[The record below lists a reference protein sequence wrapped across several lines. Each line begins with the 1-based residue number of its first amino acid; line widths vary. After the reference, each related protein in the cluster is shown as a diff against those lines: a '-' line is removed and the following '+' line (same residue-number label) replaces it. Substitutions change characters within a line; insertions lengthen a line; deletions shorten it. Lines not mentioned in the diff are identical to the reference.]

1 MFESANFNGTSIR
14 KTAIAL
20 GMRTDA
26 SSKFEKGLDQAYRKN
41 RKDIQVP
48 GFRKGKA
55 PRKIVEAMYGESVFY
70 EDAINDVAS
79 EAYFFAVKEKEL
91 NVVANPSIEDAKVE
105 DDKSLTLVFDIAL
118 YPEISVEAGKDDTVT
133 SYNVTVSAK
142 EKSGMKEN
150 LRKYYEEQKEE
161 KTDEDLDKEVSE
173 RLGAEYKNEAEWKL
187 TSDIRKYFVE
197 KADVKLPEAFL
208 KRWLAVNNEKMEAEE
223 LDRQFPGFLEDFR
236 WQLVRSAF
244 MKKYGFKIEQADLED
259 AARAYVTYQYAMY
272 GMGNVP
278 EDIINNSA
286 AQMLSDRSQTD
297 RLAEQVEDRKVMEQL
312 RKDITI
318 ATKKISSEKFRELK

>member
-1 MFESANFNGTSIR
+1 MKATKKQIDDLLIELTLEIVKEDYEGIEHKKIAER
-14 KTAIAL
+14 KRTA
-20 GMRTDA
+20 DF
-26 SSKFEKGLDQAYRKN
+26 K
-41 RKDIQVP
+41 
-48 GFRKGKA
+48 GFRKGMV
-55 PRKIVEAMYGESVFY
+55 PESLIRRVYGDQILAESVNQVISKGLQDFI
-70 EDAINDVAS
+70 EENA
-79 EAYFFAVKEKEL
+79 L
-91 NVVANPSIEDAKVE
+91 NVLGEPLGSENQPEVE
-105 DDKSLTLVFDIAL
+105 WKDGNDFTFLFDIAL